1 MIKRAAPPA
10 TLSSALLAKLKQQIY
25 QAKKQLL
32 LYLIF
37 HLSIPYG
44 QRILLPVPDLFSD
57 DTLSLPPQ
65 KLTSAIEISSHL
77 RALMTSRTPL
87 ELRFTDSTQLYQS
100 YIVDVDREHN
110 RIAFDEL
117 IPNNGHLQL
126 INGAEFEITTHRD
139 GVRMTWSHHQRA
151 LPDILEGSHCY
162 WLSMPTQLIY
172 YQRRNAFRAAT
183 LPEQLLEVQID
194 SKIIENPIRGRLLDI
209 SATGCKVEIK
219 VPCNSLQPGQLYE
232 TFAISLP
239 AGNIILSAELRH
251 LYSIEATNTLQAGF
265 KFHAFTGANQ
275 RTIERFVYQLQRE
288 ARRSDDAL
296 F

>member
-1 MIKRAAPPA
+1 M
-10 TLSSALLAKLKQQIY
+10 
-25 QAKKQLL
+25 
-32 LYLIF
+32 
-37 HLSIPYG
+37 
-44 QRILLPVPDLFSD
+44 PDLFSD
-57 DTLSLPPQ
+57 DTVSLPPQ

-87 ELRFTDSTQLYQS
+87 ELRFTDSKQLYQS
-100 YIVDVDREHN
+100 YIVDVDRDNN
-110 RIAFDEL
+110 RIALDEI
-117 IPNNGHLQL
+117 IPNHGQQYL
-126 INGAEFEITTHRD
+126 INGAELEVTTHRE
-139 GVRMTWSHHQRA
+139 GVRMTWLHHQTA
-151 LPDILEGSHCY
+151 LPDTFEGSPCY
-162 WLSMPTQLIY
+162 WLSTPIQATY
-172 YQRRNAFRAAT
+172 HQRRNAFRANT
-183 LPEQLLEVQID
+183 LPEQSLEVQID

-219 VPCNSLQPGQLYE
+219 EPYHSLKPGQLYE

-265 KFHAFTGANQ
+265 KFHAFTGADQ